1 MIGMTEKNAKRP
13 RLTAKKKFEIYL
25 ATRGEN
31 APVGEILR
39 EHGLHL
45 AELRVIEET
54 VEEGALESLKRRT
67 GKAKNGEP
75 VSVQDYNVLLR
86 QLEKK
91 EKALADLAV
100 EFTILKKTTSRV
112 FWQPR

>member
-1 MIGMTEKNAKRP
+1 MTEKQSTRS

-39 EHGLHL
+39 ENGLHL
-45 AELRVIEET
+45 SDLRIIEET
-54 VEEGALESLKRRT
+54 VEYGAIENLKRRS
-67 GKAKNGEP
+67 GKAKNAEP
-75 VSVQDYNVLLR
+75 VSGEDYNALLH

-100 EFTILKKTTSRV
+100 EFLILKKNDK
-112 FWQPR
+112 

>member
-1 MIGMTEKNAKRP
+1 MIRMTEKQTKRS

-25 ATRGEN
+25 ATRGKD

-45 AELRVIEET
+45 SDLRVIEET
-54 VEEGALESLKRRT
+54 VEDGAIENLKRRSS
-67 GKAKNGEP
+67 KAKNSEP
-75 VSVQDYNVLLR
+75 VTVEDYNALLR

-100 EFTILKKTTSRV
+100 EFTILKKND
-112 FWQPR
+112 Q

>member
-1 MIGMTEKNAKRP
+1 MTVKQNKRP

-39 EHGLHL
+39 QNGLHL
-45 AELRVIEET
+45 SDLRVIEET
-54 VEEGALESLKRRT
+54 VENSAIEGLKRRS
-67 GKAKNGEP
+67 GKVNKNEP
-75 VSVQDYNVLLR
+75 VSGENFNAILR
-86 QLEKK
+86 QLEQK

-100 EFTILKKTTSRV
+100 EFLILKKND
-112 FWQPR
+112 Q